1 MNPEAQIWKDRYFA
15 LKKWV
20 EGNVPP
26 ESQRDK
32 EESQRDKEREYNLK
46 EAAYYDARA
55 LIDSNPNVSIGT
67 AGDWNDFWESR
78 EK

>member
-1 MNPEAQIWKDRYFA
+1 MIMNPEAQIWRDRYFA

-26 ESQRDK
+26 
-32 EESQRDKEREYNLK
+32 ESQRDKEREYNLK

>member
-20 EGNVPP
+20 EDNIPP
-26 ESQRDK
+26 ESK
-32 EESQRDKEREYNLK
+32 ESKK
-46 EAAYYDARA
+46 VAHYDAHA
-55 LIDSNPNVSIGT
+55 LVNLDPNVSIGT
-67 AGDWNDFWESR
+67 TDDWSDFWESR

>member
-20 EGNVPP
+20 EDNIPP
-26 ESQRDK
+26 ESQK
-32 EESQRDKEREYNLK
+32 DKEREYNLK

-55 LIDSNPNVSIGT
+55 KLDFTHNVSVGST
-67 AGDWNDFWESR
+67 GDWNDFWESR